1 MKRLTLKLIVIG
13 FLISILLIPPTAI
26 CSLNQERMQRR
37 NEVTARIS
45 RVWGHSVRI
54 AGFALKT
61 PTDLILPD
69 RTEIEGRMDAELRHR
84 GIYKIPLYSAK
95 LKIKSTILLPAPE
108 STAHFVFA
116 GLSEGEMENLKATVD
131 GSAVYLQPEKNLPFA
146 TAVFAGTLS
155 SGSHE
160 IVFEFTVK
168 GTQMLRFVP
177 MAQHTKAALVSN
189 WPHPDF
195 SGSQLPSSRNITAE
209 GFTAVWEINGPE
221 GTDDLFYEA
230 ASGPEANAS
239 STESAEEESGFGV
252 HLYQPVD
259 IYQQMERALKYA
271 VLFISLTFL
280 AFFIFEALHP
290 IQIHPLQ
297 YLFVG
302 LGLCLFYLLLL
313 SLAEHTGFEMAYLI
327 ASIADISLI
336 TLYAKSVLG
345 SVKKAALFSAMLV
358 FLYAFLYIILQ
369 LEIYSLLAGSIGLF
383 LILAGIMY
391 MTRRIDWYSKQE
403 EV

>member
-1 MKRLTLKLIVIG
+1 
-13 FLISILLIPPTAI
+13 
-26 CSLNQERMQRR
+26 
-37 NEVTARIS
+37 
-45 RVWGHSVRI
+45 
-54 AGFALKT
+54 
-61 PTDLILPD
+61 
-69 RTEIEGRMDAELRHR
+69 
-84 GIYKIPLYSAK
+84 
-95 LKIKSTILLPAPE
+95 
-108 STAHFVFA
+108 
-116 GLSEGEMENLKATVD
+116 
-131 GSAVYLQPEKNLPFA
+131 
-146 TAVFAGTLS
+146 
-155 SGSHE
+155 
-160 IVFEFTVK
+160 
-168 GTQMLRFVP
+168 
-177 MAQHTKAALVSN
+177 
-189 WPHPDF
+189 
-195 SGSQLPSSRNITAE
+195 
-209 GFTAVWEINGPE
+209 
-221 GTDDLFYEA
+221 
-230 ASGPEANAS
+230 
-239 STESAEEESGFGV
+239 
-252 HLYQPVD
+252 
-259 IYQQMERALKYA
+259 MERALKYA